1 MRSYLSFIL
10 STIFISTSYAQT
22 NVIDGHEY
30 VDMGLP
36 SGTLWATCNIGATS
50 STDFGDYFAWG
61 ETEPKEEYTDENY
74 KFFEGYKEIPGVAY
88 YMLCTNIGE
97 NICGT
102 VYDAARVK
110 WGGRWRLP
118 TFEEVGELV
127 RLCWNKWE
135 EVDGI
140 WGRRFHYGANEN
152 TLFLPAAGYAAT
164 YQGTTYRNQNWKGYC
179 WTGTLH
185 RAEGDPDDHISEA
198 KEIDY
203 DSGSVGRSS
212 SMRTI
217 GLPIRPVINPRETGI
232 DDIEYKQTI
241 RMAYRNGSIELS
253 SIANCDHIDILNV
266 CGLKILSSPI
276 TTKCIET
283 PHFSKGI
290 YVCTLTKQGKLIYTK
305 KIIIK

>member
-1 MRSYLSFIL
+1 M
-10 STIFISTSYAQT
+10 
-22 NVIDGHEY
+22 
-30 VDMGLP
+30 
-36 SGTLWATCNIGATS
+36 
-50 STDFGDYFAWG
+50 
-61 ETEPKEEYTDENY
+61 
-74 KFFEGYKEIPGVAY
+74 
-88 YMLCTNIGE
+88 
-97 NICGT
+97 
-102 VYDAARVK
+102 
-110 WGGRWRLP
+110 
-118 TFEEVGELV
+118 
-127 RLCWNKWE
+127 
-135 EVDGI
+135 DGI

-185 RAEGDPDDHISEA
+185 RAEGDPDDHISKA
-198 KEIDY
+198 KDIDY
-203 DSGSVGRSS
+203 DSGSVGRRS

-217 GLPIRPVINPRETGI
+217 GLPIRPVINPKETGI

-241 RMAYRNGSIELS
+241 RMTYHNGSIELS

-266 CGLKILSSPI
+266 CGLKILSSPV